1 MIPAGSPA
9 CAPPQSITAGL
20 MPSLSSAPRF
30 TLVRMA
36 PGGARSL
43 RWMAVR
49 IGEARAF
56 ASAESKAGMAHRP
69 GAPTASG
76 CVAVGGLRTLWLWR
90 WQPPSIGAG
99 WRAGMAFAGLVINGC
114 PWHLEP
120 AEPASRI
127 TEIWGLAPLSSHR
140 TAEGGRSSLRTLAC
154 DGVNGPPEPRQAT
167 LRLRAVWLAGPL
179 VWLCSSW
186 PCGWLVPSAA

>member
-9 CAPPQSITAGL
+9 CAPPRSITAGL

-36 PGGARSL
+36 PGGASCV
-43 RWMAVR
+43 RWMAAR

-56 ASAESKAGMAHRP
+56 ASAESRAVMAPRP
-69 GAPTASG
+69 GVPTASG
-76 CVAVGGLRTLWLWR
+76 CAAVGGLRTLWLWR
-90 WQPPSIGAG
+90 WQPPSNGAG
-99 WRAGMAFAGLVINGC
+99 WRAEMGCVGPVINGC
-114 PWHLEP
+114 RWHLEP
-120 AEPASRI
+120 AQPASRI
-127 TEIWGLAPLSSHR
+127 NEAWWLVPFPSYR

-167 LRLRAVWLAGPL
+167 LRLLACWLAGPL

-186 PCGWLVPSAA
+186 PCGWLVPSPA